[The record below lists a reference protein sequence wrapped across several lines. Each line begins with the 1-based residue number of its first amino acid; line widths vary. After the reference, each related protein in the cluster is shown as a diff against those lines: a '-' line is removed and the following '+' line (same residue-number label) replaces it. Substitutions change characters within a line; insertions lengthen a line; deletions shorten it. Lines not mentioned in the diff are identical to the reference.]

1 MKIATLSQRTLSDD
15 ALTRV
20 SYLIDIFKPLFIL
33 HSEPFANSWVNG
45 PNTEPIFEGQ
55 TPLAYMIKGGIPAMH
70 IVRRKLGDS
79 AMAQS

>member
-1 MKIATLSQRTLSDD
+1 MKIATLSQRTLSAD